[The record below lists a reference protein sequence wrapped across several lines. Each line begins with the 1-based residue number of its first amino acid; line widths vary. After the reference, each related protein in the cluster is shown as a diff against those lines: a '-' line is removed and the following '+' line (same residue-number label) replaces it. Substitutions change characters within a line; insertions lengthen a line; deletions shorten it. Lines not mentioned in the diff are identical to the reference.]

1 MYDHMKGRGMTDQ
14 DNANQETN
22 GSEWIGIGIAMGV
35 AIGVAI
41 GTALDNL
48 AMGIAIGMGMGIILG
63 AVIMSTKQ
71 RNDQDDR
78 PSRP

>member
-14 DNANQETN
+14 DSGQEQSN
-22 GSEWIGIGIAMGV
+22 GSEWIGIGISIGL

-48 AMGIAIGMGMGIILG
+48 AMGIAIGMGMGSILG

-71 RNDQDDR
+71 RNDPDDTAT
-78 PSRP
+78 